1 MKNNITL
8 SIQHNNARR
17 FEYFLKSINVNLTP
31 APFEWRS
38 WKRSDL
44 IQDACRFVSADPS
57 APLTISLIFCDSYHD
72 ANAVGTANGL
82 SSVPMAKWSVN
93 GDVLYLIESKNADQ
107 LSAILSTFAGEE

>member
-8 SIQHNNARR
+8 NIQHNNAKR
-17 FEYFLKSINVNLTP
+17 FEYFLNSINASLTP

-57 APLTISLIFCDSYHD
+57 APLTISLVFCDSYHD
-72 ANAVGTANGL
+72 ADEVGKINQLA
-82 SSVPMAKWSVN
+82 SVPMAKWSVN
-93 GDVLYLIESKNADQ
+93 GDVLYLVESIDGDLVSSV
-107 LSAILSTFAGEE
+107 LSIFAGEE